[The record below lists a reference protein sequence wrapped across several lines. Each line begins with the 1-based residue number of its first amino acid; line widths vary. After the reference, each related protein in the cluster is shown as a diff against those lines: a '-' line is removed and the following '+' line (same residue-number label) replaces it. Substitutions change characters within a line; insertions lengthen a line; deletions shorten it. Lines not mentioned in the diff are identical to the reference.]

1 MTHVDS
7 SAEKIAFPVLKPRIT
22 KKGVLISA
30 ICWLLYATAYSFMVA
45 VSGQDGFW
53 GVYIG
58 QIFAAIIAGL
68 LSVGPWLLI
77 VRRMAAF
84 RWPAIIAAHVIIA
97 PIYSWLSLELFLV
110 LIEYTAAPTVYYAVA
125 EVSVFLFG
133 SNVTTYI
140 VQFALFHAYWIF
152 QRLRIKEKQAIEL
165 QALAKESELAALKAQ
180 INPHFLFNT
189 LNSMNAMVKMD
200 PEETRNMIMQ
210 LGDLLRYALDSS
222 RKDLV
227 TLKEEL
233 AFSSAYLKL
242 EGHRFAERLEVQFD
256 VPYELEDVL
265 IPPMVLQPLVE
276 NAIKHS
282 ISKREEGGKIFIT
295 VRKEAEQVR
304 IEVKDIGKGT
314 IISRHVSHSPGIG
327 LSNTSSRLEKRLGP
341 EAALQTED
349 LSPEGFKVSFK
360 IPYLAA

>member
-1 MTHVDS
+1 MSHVNPS
-7 SAEKIAFPVLKPRIT
+7 SEKIAFPVLKPRIT
-22 KKGVLISA
+22 RKGVLISA
-30 ICWLLYATAYSFMVA
+30 TCWLLYATAYSFMVV
-45 VSGQDGFW
+45 VSGQNGFISI
-53 GVYIG
+53 YFG
-58 QIFAAIIAGL
+58 QICAAIIAGL
-68 LSVGPWLLI
+68 LSIGPWLL
-77 VRRMAAF
+77 VVWGMEGF
-84 RWPAIIAAHVIIA
+84 RWPAKIAAHVIIA
-97 PIYSWLSLELFLV
+97 PIYAWLSLNLFL
-110 LIEYTAAPTVYYAVA
+110 LLLEYTASPTVHRSIV
-125 EVSVFLFG
+125 EVSAFMFG

-233 AFSSAYLKL
+233 AFSTAYLKL

-256 VPYELEDVL
+256 VPSKLEDVL

-276 NAIKHS
+276 NAIKHG
-282 ISKREEGGKIFIT
+282 ISKREAGGKIFIT
-295 VRKEAEQVR
+295 VRQEGEQVR
-304 IEVKDIGKGT
+304 VEVKDIGNGIVVSK
-314 IISRHVSHSPGIG
+314 HVSHSPGIG

-360 IPYLAA
+360 IPYIAA

>member
-1 MTHVDS
+1 MTNVTS
-7 SAEKIAFPVLKPRIT
+7 SPEKIAFPILKPRIT
-22 KKGVLISA
+22 RKGVLISV
-30 ICWLLYATAYSFMVA
+30 ICWWLYATAYSFMVA
-45 VSGQDGFW
+45 VSGQDGFF
-53 GVYIG
+53 GVYFG
-58 QIFAAIIAGL
+58 QIFAVIITGL
-68 LSVGPWLLI
+68 LSIGPWLLV
-77 VRRMAAF
+77 VRGMEGA
-84 RWPAIIAAHVIIA
+84 RWPVKIVAHVIIA
-97 PIYSWLSLELFLV
+97 PIYAWLSLKLFLL
-110 LIEYTAAPTVYYAVA
+110 LIEYTAAPAVYSSIV

-152 QRLRIKEKQAIEL
+152 QRLLIKEKQAIEL

-189 LNSMNAMVKMD
+189 LNSMNAMVKVD
-200 PEETRNMIMQ
+200 PEEARNMIMQ

-227 TLKEEL
+227 TLQEEL
-233 AFSSAYLKL
+233 AFSSDYLKL
-242 EGHRFAERLEVQFD
+242 EVHRFAERLEVQFD
-256 VPYELEDVL
+256 VPAELEDVL

-282 ISKREEGGKIFIT
+282 ISKREEGGEIFIT
-295 VRKEAEQVR
+295 VWQEADQVH

-314 IISRHVSHSPGIG
+314 LICRNVTRSPGIG

-349 LSPEGFKVSFK
+349 LGPEGFKVSFK
-360 IPYLAA
+360 IPYLTT